1 MVGDRQPGAVAQP
14 VTDAAGL
21 VGLSGVR
28 GTTTVR
34 LVLRAVPPVGA
45 NVVATVKRRAPRPS
59 AVRLLAPS
67 KHVRV
72 YVPAR
77 FAAFVVEQSVAF
89 LRATPETDC
98 LSRPSPGTVSV
109 VEIVIVEFVVE
120 NVVVLAVKAFEGREN
135 VAATARAS
143 DIASVHVPVPEQAP
157 VQPAN
162 VEPVAAVA
170 VKVTDW

>member
-1 MVGDRQPGAVAQP
+1 MTG
-14 VTDAAGL
+14 AAGL
-21 VGLSGVR
+21 AVLSGVR
-28 GTTTVR
+28 GTATVR

-45 NVVATVKRRAPRPS
+45 NVVATVKRRAPALS

-67 KHVRV
+67 RQVRV

-77 FAAFVVEQSVAF
+77 FTTLVVEQSVAF

-120 NVVVLAVKAFEGREN
+120 NFGVLVVKEFEGREN
-135 VAATARAS
+135 VAVTARAS

-162 VEPVAAVA
+162 VELLVGVA
-170 VKVTDW
+170 VRVTD

>member
-1 MVGDRQPGAVAQP
+1 MDGDRESGTIGQP
-14 VTDAAGL
+14 VTGAAGL

-45 NVVATVKRRAPRPS
+45 NVVATVKRRAPALS

-67 KHVRV
+67 RQVRV

-77 FAAFVVEQSVAF
+77 FAAFVVEQSVVF

-120 NVVVLAVKAFEGREN
+120 TVEVLAVKAFEGREN
-135 VAATARAS
+135 VAVTERAS
-143 DIASVHVPVPEQAP
+143 DIASVHGPVPEQAP
-157 VQPAN
+157 VQPAK
-162 VEPVAAVA
+162 VEPLVGVA
-170 VKVTDW
+170 VSVTD

>member
-1 MVGDRQPGAVAQP
+1 M
-14 VTDAAGL
+14 
-21 VGLSGVR
+21 
-28 GTTTVR
+28 
-34 LVLRAVPPVGA
+34 
-45 NVVATVKRRAPRPS
+45 
-59 AVRLLAPS
+59 
-67 KHVRV
+67 
-72 YVPAR
+72 PAR

-120 NVVVLAVKAFEGREN
+120 NFVVLAVKAFEGREN
-135 VAATARAS
+135 VAVTARAS

-162 VEPVAAVA
+162 VEPVAASA
-170 VKVTDW
+170 VNVTDW

>member
-1 MVGDRQPGAVAQP
+1 M
-14 VTDAAGL
+14 
-21 VGLSGVR
+21 R

-120 NVVVLAVKAFEGREN
+120 NFGVLVVKAFEGREN
-135 VAATARAS
+135 VAVTARAS

-157 VQPAN
+157 VQPAK
-162 VEPVAAVA
+162 VEPVAALA
-170 VKVTDW
+170 VNVTDW

>member
-1 MVGDRQPGAVAQP
+1 MTG
-14 VTDAAGL
+14 TAGL
-21 VGLSGVR
+21 VVLSGVR

-45 NVVATVKRRAPRPS
+45 NVVATVKRRAPALS

-67 KHVRV
+67 RQVRV

-98 LSRPSPGTVSV
+98 LRLPSPGTVSV
-109 VEIVIVEFVVE
+109 VETVIVEFVVE
-120 NVVVLAVKAFEGREN
+120 NVEVSAVKAFEGREN
-135 VAATARAS
+135 VAVAAGASENVAVTARAS
-143 DIASVHVPVPEQAP
+143 DIASVHVPIPEQAP
-157 VQPAN
+157 VHPAN
-162 VEPVAAVA
+162 VDPLVGVAAS
-170 VKVTDW
+170 VTDW

>member
-1 MVGDRQPGAVAQP
+1 M
-14 VTDAAGL
+14 
-21 VGLSGVR
+21 
-28 GTTTVR
+28 
-34 LVLRAVPPVGA
+34 PPVGA
-45 NVVATVKRRAPRPS
+45 NVVATVKRRAPALS

-67 KHVRV
+67 RQVRV

-98 LSRPSPGTVSV
+98 LSRPSPGIVNV

-120 NVVVLAVKAFEGREN
+120 NVEALAVKTFEGREN
-135 VAATARAS
+135 VAVTARAS

-157 VQPAN
+157 VHPAN
-162 VEPVAAVA
+162 VDPLVGVAAS
-170 VKVTDW
+170 VTDW